1 MEKDLIYRIA
11 LMMTPQI
18 GPVIARALLSHC
30 GSAEEVFNRSV
41 KELSMI
47 PGVGQI
53 KAAAI
58 NKDVMELAEK
68 EINYAIKHDIRI
80 LSYLCKDYPQRL
92 KFFDTSPVILYTKG
106 EISLNP
112 RRTVGIIG
120 TRKPTEFGKIM
131 TEKIVADLKDYD
143 VTIVSGLAFGVDGIA
158 HRKSIESGIPTIGI
172 MGSGMS
178 HIYPSEHKDLYKK
191 MVTKGGAVMT
201 EFAHNIGPEKVNFPL
216 RNRIIAAMSDAL
228 IVVESKDRGGSI
240 ITAEFANEYNKDDF
254 AIPGKPGEEYSA
266 GCNGLIKK
274 HKAYLMES
282 VKDIAYNMRWEE
294 NTKNKAV
301 QTALFVE
308 LDEAE
313 RCVYDLLQQKKG
325 ATLDELCFDL
335 SSTPSSISTLLL
347 NMEFKGVVRSLPGK
361 KYIIL

>member
-18 GPVIARALLSHC
+18 GPVIARNLISYC
-30 GSAEEVFNRSV
+30 GSAEEVFKRTRR
-41 KELSMI
+41 ELSMI
-47 PGVGQI
+47 PGVGQA

-58 NKDVMELAEK
+58 NKDAMELAERELNNAEK
-68 EINYAIKHDIRI
+68 HKIKI

-92 KFFDTSPVILYTKG
+92 KYFDNSPVIIYVKG
-106 EISLNP
+106 NISLNP

-120 TRKPTEFGKIM
+120 TRKPTEFGRIT
-131 TEKIVADLKDYD
+131 TEKIVSDLKELD
-143 VTIVSGLAFGVDGIA
+143 VTIVSGLAFGIDGIA
-158 HRKSIESGIPTIGI
+158 HKKSLEAGIPTLGI
-172 MGSGMS
+172 MGNGMAT
-178 HIYPSEHKDLYKK
+178 IYPSEHRDLHRK
-191 MVTKGGAVMT
+191 MVEKGAVLT
-201 EFAHNIGPEKVNFPL
+201 EFAHDIGPEKVNFPL

-240 ITAEFANEYNKDDF
+240 ITAEFANEYNKDVF
-254 AIPGKPGEEYSA
+254 AIPGKPGDEYSA

-282 VKDIAYNMRWEE
+282 VADLSYIMRWEE
-294 NTKNKAV
+294 PSKNKV
-301 QTALFVE
+301 IQSSLFVD
-308 LDEAE
+308 LDETE
-313 RCVYDLLQQKKG
+313 RPVYDLLQQKKG
-325 ATLDELCFDL
+325 ATIDELCYEL
-335 SSTPSSISTLLL
+335 SLTPSAVSSLLL